1 MGGEEAG
8 KVVRAG
14 VEVAPSPT
22 LKGGLVFTFLKH
34 VSASAHARVKSKSI
48 TRDWLSFEMK
58 EHPEPVATQATA
70 PPAVLGVSQGFAQWS
85 PVRPPVGGCWEPQE
99 GSSEDGLLVSLR
111 RVAARPLS
119 FPWTTSESIVCL
131 SLVAFLQPRSC
142 HM

>member
-22 LKGGLVFTFLKH
+22 LKGGLVFMFLKH

-58 EHPEPVATQATA
+58 EHPEPVATQARPHPESQATA
-70 PPAVLGVSQGFAQWS
+70 PPAILGVSQGFAQWS

-99 GSSEDGLLVSLR
+99 GSSGNGLLVSLR
-111 RVAARPLS
+111 RIPARPL
-119 FPWTTSESIVCL
+119 
-131 SLVAFLQPRSC
+131 
-142 HM
+142 